1 MKIGT
6 LVRLRYHAMHQHHRH
21 IKAHGIGVVID
32 HTSGDPKNWNE
43 RALVHFPKL
52 PHKMWRNVR
61 LLEIVI

>member
-43 RALVHFPKL
+43 RVLVRFPKI
-52 PHKMWRNVR
+52 PHNQWKNVR